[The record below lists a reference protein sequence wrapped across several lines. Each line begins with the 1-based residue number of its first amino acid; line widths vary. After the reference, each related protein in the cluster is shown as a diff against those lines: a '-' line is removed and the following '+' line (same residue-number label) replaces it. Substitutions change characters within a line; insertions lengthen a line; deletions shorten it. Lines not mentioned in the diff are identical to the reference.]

1 MRLGEPVAPGVGDL
15 DAEGAGD
22 HVEREPEVPSR
33 DAAVGRR
40 VDGQLGD
47 DLAGRIHGQAPGTQL
62 GCPEA
67 PGLVGAAWRGGE
79 LHAEVADG
87 GGRFGGSLIHV
98 TQRGRSCVPWNVTL
112 CVRTVT
118 VRWLSGAVGAVP
130 TVGTGRAPRASRTVP
145 RERCGMTAVEAG
157 AGRLK
162 EEADE
167 PGWEVDPDDEWGVAV
182 ITTVGRQLKLRRE
195 AAGLRAAEFGRIVGY
210 GEDMVYK
217 IEGGKRIP
225 RQEFLDKADEVL
237 NAGGLIAAAWEDVK
251 KVRYPKK
258 VRALGKLEAAAV
270 EIAVYQSNS
279 INGLLQTPEHARAV
293 IGAAQPPY
301 SPDDVERMVAAR
313 IARRTVFERDPAP
326 ALSFVLE
333 EGVMRRPIGGT
344 MVWRQQLE
352 RLLEVG
358 RLHNVVLQ
366 VMPTNCETHSGTD
379 GTIELLK
386 FADGTAV
393 GRADGEFNGRPTTDP
408 KQLRILELQY
418 GTIRAQALS
427 PRESLAFIEHL
438 LGET

>member
-1 MRLGEPVAPGVGDL
+1 
-15 DAEGAGD
+15 
-22 HVEREPEVPSR
+22 
-33 DAAVGRR
+33 
-40 VDGQLGD
+40 
-47 DLAGRIHGQAPGTQL
+47 
-62 GCPEA
+62 
-67 PGLVGAAWRGGE
+67 
-79 LHAEVADG
+79 
-87 GGRFGGSLIHV
+87 
-98 TQRGRSCVPWNVTL
+98 
-112 CVRTVT
+112 
-118 VRWLSGAVGAVP
+118 
-130 TVGTGRAPRASRTVP
+130 
-145 RERCGMTAVEAG
+145 MTAVEAG
-157 AGRLK
+157 TGRLK
-162 EEADE
+162 SEADE

-195 AAGLRAAEFGRIVGY
+195 AAGMRAAEFGRAVGY

-225 RQEFLDKADEVL
+225 RQEFLDRADEVL
-237 NAGGLIAAAWEDVK
+237 DAGGLLAAAWEDVK
-251 KVRYPKK
+251 KVRYPQK
-258 VRALGKLEAAAV
+258 VRALGKLEARAA

-313 IARRTVFERDPAP
+313 IARRSVFERDPAP

-333 EGVMRRPIGGT
+333 EGVVRRPIGGT
-344 MVWRQQLE
+344 MVWRRQLE

-366 VMPTNCETHSGTD
+366 VMPMNCETHSGTD

-393 GRADGEFNGRPTTDP
+393 GRADGEFNGRPTSDL
-408 KQLRILELQY
+408 KHLRILELQY

-427 PRESLAFIEHL
+427 PRESLTLIEQL
-438 LGET
+438 LGER